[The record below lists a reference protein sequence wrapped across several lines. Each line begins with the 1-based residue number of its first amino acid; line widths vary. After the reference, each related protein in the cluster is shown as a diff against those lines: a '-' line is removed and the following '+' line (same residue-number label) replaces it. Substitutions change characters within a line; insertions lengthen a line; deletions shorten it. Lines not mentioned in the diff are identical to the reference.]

1 MKLIDGKQISTK
13 IKNEIAQEI
22 ANLQKISTKK
32 PGLAV
37 VLVGVDPAS
46 QIYVKSKE
54 KACIAA
60 GIYSEVH
67 KLEKDTKEEELIALI
82 EQLNNSDKINGILVQ
97 MPLPKHLDENKI
109 INLIKPEKDVDGF
122 HPQNVGKM
130 LIGEGDPF
138 IPCTPLGI
146 QMMLKECGIS
156 PQGKHVVVI
165 GRSNIVGKPI
175 ASLLLQKGNYANA
188 TVTICHSR
196 TTNLKEI
203 VKTADIIIA
212 AIGIPN
218 FVTSDMVKD
227 GAVVIDVGINR
238 VDDPTQEKGYIV
250 CGDVD
255 FEAVKDKCSFITPVP
270 GGVGTMT
277 IAMLL
282 YNTLK
287 AFKQANNL

>member
-1 MKLIDGKQISTK
+1 MKIIDGKQISTK
-13 IKNEIAQEI
+13 IKEQIAQEI
-22 ANLQKISTKK
+22 NELKHKSDKK

-37 VLVGVDPAS
+37 VLVGADPAS

-54 KACIAA
+54 KACEKA

-67 KLEKDTKEEELIALI
+67 KLDKDTEEKELISLI
-82 EQLNNSDKINGILVQ
+82 EKLNDSDKINGILVQ

-146 QMMLKECGIS
+146 QIMLKECNIS
-156 PQGKHVVVI
+156 PQGKHAVVI

-175 ASLLLQKGNYANA
+175 AALLLQKGEFANA
-188 TVTICHSR
+188 TVTVCHSR
-196 TTNLKEI
+196 TKNLQEI
-203 VKTADIIIA
+203 VKSADIIIA

-218 FVTSDMVKD
+218 FVTADMVKE

-238 VDDPTQEKGYIV
+238 VEDKNSEKGYRV

-255 FEAVKDKCSFITPVP
+255 FEQVKEKCEAITPVP

-287 AFKQANNL
+287 AFKDANSL